1 MIIQNLHPISPN
13 FMNEREKGHWTTCI
27 WFKSWIIDSKL
38 KMFEYLNWRFRIW
51 TGCRSFS
58 DLSNSLNW
66 NNAGNKNLGL
76 EENTLFLY
84 LSVFASKIIIIRISA
99 HFILLHKTYWVDSTW
114 VVQTGQV
121 RLKACTVHVLPAR
134 IMQFLV
140 DWGCFY
146 QTNNQ

>member
-1 MIIQNLHPISPN
+1 
-13 FMNEREKGHWTTCI
+13 MNEREKGHWTTCI

-38 KMFEYLNWRFRIW
+38 KIFEYLNWWFRIW

-84 LSVFASKIIIIRISA
+84 LSVFASKIIIIRISV
-99 HFILLHKTYWVDSTW
+99 HFILLHKTYWVDSALGSPNWTSTTESMYSTCS
-114 VVQTGQV
+114 TGTDHAIF
-121 RLKACTVHVLPAR
+121 RLGL
-134 IMQFLV
+134 FLS
-140 DWGCFY
+140 Y
-146 QTNNQ
+146 K